1 MNYFTKEELEYL
13 RLVLTKRIMEECRPR
28 IELDING
35 KIKSMIDNY
44 CEHEYLI
51 TYACEAC
58 FVDECRCH
66 KCAEIIYR
74 GNE

>member
-1 MNYFTKEELEYL
+1 MMNDFTKEELE
-13 RLVLTKRIMEECRPR
+13 RILEGVSWW
-28 IELDING
+28 LDGDNALYSEALIN
-35 KIKSMIDNY
+35 KIQSMIDNY

-58 FVDECRCH
+58 FVDECKCH